1 MFRALLVAVA
11 AFALAADE
19 PNHGFD
25 KEELEK
31 LLRADRTCMSAAP
44 RSLFNNTLTPC
55 ATVALARPLADSQKI
70 SNVFD
75 PVNKIQY
82 TWHIETQMLC
92 PGVDGVC
99 SKEEL

>member
-31 LLRADRTCMSAAP
+31 LLRADH
-44 RSLFNNTLTPC
+44 
-55 ATVALARPLADSQKI
+55 SQKI